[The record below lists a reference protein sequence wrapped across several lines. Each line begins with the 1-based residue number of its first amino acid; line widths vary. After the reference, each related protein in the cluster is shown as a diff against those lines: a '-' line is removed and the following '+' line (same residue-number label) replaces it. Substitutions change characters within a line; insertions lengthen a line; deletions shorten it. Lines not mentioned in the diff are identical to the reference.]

1 MMTQIEQ
8 RSKAASIDKLTRD
21 WKKLSELGKSVCESK
36 IELVNL
42 GREIG
47 IGLQTLCQHE
57 QMSLSFFETI
67 KKQLPEG
74 FSFLAVQK
82 CIHIANALPE
92 PAKTI
97 EEANHVESQTMLAL
111 GLIEQPH
118 RTSIQNRHDSTPD
131 TAIFMA
137 LASAKD
143 KLFKQLESSK
153 DWTASTKESV
163 RIQVEKFEA
172 VIAQIKEQLV

>member
-1 MMTQIEQ
+1 MTQIEQ
-8 RSKAASIDKLTRD
+8 LSKNASLQKLARD
-21 WKKLSELGKSVCESK
+21 WKKLSDLGHSVCDSK
-36 IELVNL
+36 IKLVNL

-47 IGLQTLCQHE
+47 IGLQTICQHE
-57 QMSLSFFETI
+57 QMSLSYFETI
-67 KKQLPEG
+67 RTQLPEG
-74 FSFLAVQK
+74 FTYTAVQK

-97 EEANHVESQTMLAL
+97 EQANHVEAQTMLAL

-118 RTSIQNRHDSTPD
+118 RTAIQNRHESTPD

-143 KLFKQLESSK
+143 KLFKQLETSK

-172 VIAQIKEQLV
+172 VIAQIKTRLV

>member
-1 MMTQIEQ
+1 MTQIEL
-8 RSKAASIDKLTRD
+8 RSKNASLDKLNRD
-21 WKKLSELGKSVCESK
+21 WKKLSELGRSVCDFK

-74 FSFLAVQK
+74 FTFLAVQK
-82 CIHIANALPE
+82 CIHIAIALPQ
-92 PAKTI
+92 PARTI
-97 EEANHVESQTMLAL
+97 DQANHVESQTMLAL

-118 RTSIQNRHDSTPD
+118 RTAIQTRHDSTPD

-143 KLFKQLESSK
+143 KLFKQFQSSET
-153 DWTASTKESV
+153 WTASTKESI

-172 VIAQIKEQLV
+172 VIAQIKTRLV